1 MNIKSF
7 TIGILVGGTLVGGV
21 FWSINLK
28 DSSTE
33 LFANKERCSTYTQ
46 KRQLQANE
54 KGELLS
60 HSISVEGFYSSMAN
74 TCMTF
79 STEIAVGHYMQLTL
93 IDELTGKTE
102 AFAFEA
108 MGKDLADL
116 SLEAKQ
122 EQVKQDKDIHER
134 LKYFQGI
141 K

>member
-1 MNIKSF
+1 MNIKSLI
-7 TIGILVGGTLVGGV
+7 IGILIGGILIGGV
-21 FWSINLK
+21 LWLINSK
-28 DSSTE
+28 NSSVE
-33 LFANKERCSTYTQ
+33 LFANKERCSIYTQ

-60 HSISVEGFYSSMAN
+60 HSISVEGFYSSVTN

-79 STEIAVGHYMQLTL
+79 SSEIAVGHYIQLTL

-116 SLEAKQ
+116 SIEAKQ
-122 EQVKQDKDIHER
+122 EQVKQNRDFHER